1 LFIQALMSQD
11 FKVVGY
17 MLLTND
23 EVDLHTQEELE
34 QLSKKKV
41 INPIMLDYNIKVN
54 HQQLLRLKNT

>member
-1 LFIQALMSQD
+1 MSQD